1 MKNTLLSAVALFAF
15 AGLALAAQPAGKPD
29 AKHEGKHE
37 GKKEEMTK
45 PAAKSEGKDL
55 VDTAISTGMHK
66 TLVEAV
72 KHCGLVETL
81 KSEGPFTLF
90 APTDD
95 AFKKLPAGTLE
106 TLLKPENKKTLTDI
120 LTFHVI
126 KGAAVKADKV
136 VTMKESVATVQG
148 QKFVINV
155 KEGKVSI
162 GNKEA
167 MANVIKTDVDCTN
180 GVIHVIDT
188 VLMPAK
194 EEAKKDAAPAKGK

>member
-1 MKNTLLSAVALFAF
+1 MKNTLLSAVALLAF
-15 AGLALAAQPAGKPD
+15 AGLAFAAQPAGKP
-29 AKHEGKHE
+29 EGNKD
-37 GKKEEMTK
+37 EMAK
-45 PAAKSEGKDL
+45 PAGKDI
-55 VDTAISTGMHK
+55 VDTAIGTGMHK

-95 AFKKLPAGTLE
+95 AFKKLPAGTLD
-106 TLLKPENKKTLTDI
+106 TLMKPENKKTLTDI

-148 QKFVINV
+148 QKFMINV
-155 KEGKVSI
+155 KDGKVSI

-167 MANVIKTDVDCTN
+167 MANVIKTDVECSN

-194 EEAKKDAAPAKGK
+194 DEIKKDAAPAKGK